1 MSLQALA
8 GLVGL
13 NALYLGAGAT
23 FLWLVRGVT
32 DWVDVLRFAGLA
44 YVVGIVLT
52 GSLWTFVLIAD
63 VPFSLGVVLAVPI
76 ALTGAFVVAGQRRGR
91 RIPRGGRL
99 PGGTPLLVTAVGIAA
114 SGVLLEGLFRMARLS
129 GLYWFDGWSF
139 WVPKAKAIYFF
150 GALDEQ
156 FFAELP
162 GASYPLLVPV
172 LDAAAFHAMGGPDVV
187 TLHAQYWLLAV
198 GFVWA
203 FAGLLAERVPPWIL
217 WPFVLLVLL
226 APRLGRRFQI
236 AEADLWLDYLFVL
249 AAVLVGVWLLEHE
262 RWRLVVA
269 TVLLSGTVLTKR
281 EGLLLATLLF
291 AAALVTTARQWRAR
305 WPAIALSALA
315 VAVVAAPWRLWYIAH
330 DIEGEAGSQGL
341 IQQDDLGGVWP
352 AVRRALEVFWEPSYW
367 NVIVPLFVG
376 ALVVGAL
383 ARVGTLLAFFGTLT
397 AFVLAGGMWA
407 TWVFSQTGTGLVLGG
422 NFIIRYMGAAALLC
436 VAATPLL
443 LASAWPRERVDAGS
457 PRARRRVG
465 LAAAIVVVPL
475 LVYPAVTMA
484 SGFPR
489 FPTRDECVRP
499 AVEGEPVDVVYGRF
513 DSRVEAAE
521 LLERVLTVGFTG
533 TETLFDACGRWK
545 VVLEGV
551 PSLEIARGVQE
562 EAATVDLEP
571 TLERGADG

>member
-8 GLVGL
+8 ALVGL
-13 NALYLGAGAT
+13 NALYLLAGAA
-23 FLWLVRGVT
+23 FLWLVRGAS
-32 DWVDVLRFAGLA
+32 DWIDVVRLAGLA
-44 YVVGIVLT
+44 YVVGVVLT

-76 ALTGAFVVAGQRRGR
+76 ALTGVFVAAGRRRGR

-99 PGGTPLLVTAVGIAA
+99 PGGTPLIVTAVGVAA
-114 SGVLLEGLFRMARLS
+114 AGVLLEGLFRMARLS

-150 GALDEQ
+150 GGLDEQ
-156 FFAELP
+156 FFTELP
-162 GASYPLLVPV
+162 GASYPLLVPA
-172 LDAAAFHAMGGPDVV
+172 LDAAAFHVMGGPDVV
-187 TLHAQYWLLAV
+187 TLHAQFWLLAV

-203 FAGLLAERVPPWIL
+203 LAGLLAERVPPWIL
-217 WPFVLLVLL
+217 WPFVLLLLL
-226 APRLGRRFQI
+226 APRIGRRFQI
-236 AEADLWLDYLFVL
+236 AEADLWLDYLLVL
-249 AAVLVGVWLLEHE
+249 AALLVGVWLLEQE

-291 AAALVTTARQWRAR
+291 SAALVTTARQWRAR

-315 VAVVAAPWRLWYIAH
+315 VAVVAAPWRLWYVAH

-352 AVRRALEVFWEPSYW
+352 AVRRALEVFWDPGYW

-376 ALVVGAL
+376 SLVVAAL
-383 ARVGTLLAFFGTLT
+383 ARVGTLLVFFGTLT
-397 AFVLAGGMWA
+397 GLVLAGGMWA
-407 TWVFSQTGTGLVLGG
+407 TWVFSQTGAGFVLGG

-443 LASAWPRERVDAGS
+443 LASAWPREQVEVER

-475 LVYPAVTMA
+475 LAYPAVTMA
-484 SGFPR
+484 GGLPQ

-513 DSRVEAAE
+513 DSPVDAAE
-521 LLERVLTVGFTG
+521 LLERVLTVGFIG
-533 TETLFDACGRWK
+533 AETLVDACGRWK

-571 TLERGADG
+571 TLERGSDG